1 MLPLIEA
8 NELKTANDDIIIIDA
23 RGGKDSYER
32 YQAGHLNRAVY
43 VDLDN
48 DLAAHTDNP
57 AIGGRHPLP
66 DVKDF
71 TAFLG
76 RLGVKPKSHVV
87 IYDDKS
93 GAMSAARL
101 WWMLRSIGHQKV
113 QVLNGGL
120 QAAKEA
126 GLAIITEAFT
136 PQPTEPYPYTGE
148 WTGTVDIEE
157 AGQAAQDQQ
166 RMVIDV
172 RENAR
177 YLGKTEPL
185 DLIAGHIP
193 GAENLPYTENLTAEG
208 KYKQPEELKAHYLN
222 KFGDINPDAVIVHCG
237 SGVTACHTLLGMEQ
251 AGIKGPKLYV
261 GSWSEWSRRDLP
273 IATENK

>member
-8 NELKTANDDIIIIDA
+8 NELKAANDDLIIIDA
-23 RGGKDSYER
+23 RGGKDSRDR
-32 YQAGHLNRAVY
+32 YQAGHLNKAIY

-66 DVKDF
+66 AVEDF

-76 RLGVKPKSHVV
+76 RLGVKPESHVV

-126 GLAIITEAFT
+126 GIPVTTEPFT
-136 PQPTEPYPYTGE
+136 PQPTKPYPYTGE

-157 AGQAAQDQQ
+157 AGQAAQNQQ

-222 KFGDINPDAVIVHCG
+222 KFGRINPDAVIVHCG